1 MPQDELYR
9 NSSKRL
15 SPESPAVDFQT
26 DVISPYAQISRF
38 DPDCDPHRNSPTEGA
53 VSFTGQIYPNNT
65 VGYFRIA
72 SVTGRQPIEPVGV
85 GEFLIGSAAHCHLR
99 FGDDGI
105 PAVHTTLHVDRE
117 IVLLRSSTTDPPVL
131 VNGQP
136 ETECRL
142 SDGDMLELGKH
153 RLLFR
158 LSAAEHRITLNEDQ
172 FAVPEAASQ
181 STNIRDASNAQQLVE
196 RLEEQLDLVEE
207 LTHSPDDGMLELLK
221 AVAETGESKQLRES
235 SQLQEVKLLI
245 QKNQEA
251 SRIRLESLTAVL
263 DNVVRQQKLIADTL
277 EVLSDRIQSMDTA
290 PAVQQRRV
298 SA

>member
-1 MPQDELYR
+1 M
-9 NSSKRL
+9 
-15 SPESPAVDFQT
+15 
-26 DVISPYAQISRF
+26 
-38 DPDCDPHRNSPTEGA
+38 
-53 VSFTGQIYPNNT
+53 SFTGQIYPNNT

-72 SVTGRQPIEPVGV
+72 SVTGRQPIEPVGI

-99 FGDDGI
+99 FGEAGI
-105 PAVHTTLHVDRE
+105 PEVHTTLLVDRD
-117 IVLLRSSTTDPPVL
+117 IVRLRSSTTNPPIL
-131 VNGQP
+131 VNGQQ

-142 SDGDMLELGKH
+142 ADGDMLELGQH

-158 LSAAEHRITLNEDQ
+158 LAAAEQRITLNEDQ
-172 FAVPEAASQ
+172 FAVPIDSRESANTQ
-181 STNIRDASNAQQLVE
+181 DALNAQQLVE

-221 AVAETGESKQLRES
+221 AVTQTGDAKPPRQT

-277 EVLSDRIQSMDTA
+277 EVLSDRIQSMDAGST
-290 PAVQQRRV
+290 VQQRRA